1 MAVEFV
7 YIIILGVNA
16 FMENLSYEN
25 DDSAGGGNEISIKR
39 DRTTT
44 VINFKKVQFD

>member
-16 FMENLSYEN
+16 FMENMSHESE
-25 DDSAGGGNEISIKR
+25 DPSADGGNEISIKR

-44 VINFKKVQFD
+44 VINFKKV

>member
-16 FMENLSYEN
+16 FMENMSYEN
-25 DDSAGGGNEISIKR
+25 ENDDVSQREDGINEISIKR
-39 DRTTT
+39 DKEKT
-44 VINFKKVQFD
+44 VISF